1 MFATFDDSNPPFV
14 HVIFKG
20 GIKNIQ
26 DFKSFTN
33 KWLSLYE
40 REQQF
45 VFTFD
50 TRGMALFIKPKWC
63 FKMSSFIK
71 KLKKRD
77 VQYLQYSVILVRDKY
92 IQFLLKLI
100 FNAQKPV
107 APVYLTFKQED
118 ISLIHRCIE
127 YGVQIPPGVDIILP

>member
-71 KLKKRD
+71 KLKRET
-77 VQYLQYSVILVRDKY
+77 YSIYNIVL
-92 IQFLLKLI
+92 FLFAINI
-100 FNAQKPV
+100 FNS
-107 APVYLTFKQED
+107 Y
-118 ISLIHRCIE
+118 
-127 YGVQIPPGVDIILP
+127 